1 MTPRVP
7 RRAVRAATL
16 RAVAGLVAGVLA
28 LSACS
33 GGGGGIADEAR
44 SGNRQGYVSGDGVDR
59 DDRGG
64 RPRRP
69 GRAVRRRRST
79 ASRGRRRTRG
89 GKVVVLNVWATWCPP
104 CEAEAPELKK
114 AAEAVA
120 ADGKPVVFMGINTRD
135 NAASGRATIKKQGI
149 PYPSLDDREGL
160 LILALQGK
168 APTPPTTLVLDR
180 QGRIASRVVGEVTA
194 PTLTGL
200 VDDALAEK

>member
-1 MTPRVP
+1 MTGL
-7 RRAVRAATL
+7 RRGAAAL
-16 RAVAGLVAGVLA
+16 AAGLVVLSA
-28 LSACS
+28 TACS
-33 GGGGGIADEAR
+33 GDDPNSVQVQADR
-44 SGNRQGYVSGDGVDR
+44 GNRQGYVSGDGSIETIPAQRRGKPVDLS
-59 DDRGG
+59 G
-64 RPRRP
+64 RTLDGEPWSAAQAR
-69 GRAVRRRRST
+69 
-79 ASRGRRRTRG
+79 

-114 AAEAVA
+114 AAEALA
-120 ADGKPVVFMGINTRD
+120 ADAQPVVFMGINTRD

-149 PYPSLDDREGL
+149 PYPSLDDRDGL
-160 LILALQGK
+160 MILALQGK